1 MLGKDIDGLQQEISS
16 TRELLK
22 EAKTAL
28 RSASFTEEA
37 LEGDDSRVAFYTGV
51 PSFFMLFGIFNLVK
65 DHISHS
71 ARHSLTQFEEMVV
84 FLMRIRLGC
93 PMQDL
98 AFRFNVSQS
107 TISRICERWL
117 DVFFDRLKTLV
128 RWPEK
133 EEVVETMPVAFVD
146 NFGIKVRVILDCFEV
161 FIDRPS
167 SYLTRAETW
176 SHYKHHN
183 TVKFLVGICPQGAV
197 TFLSQ
202 SFGGRASDKVI
213 TEDCGILDLL
223 EYGDIVLADRGF
235 LIEESVGLCHATLAT
250 PAFTRGKRQLSS
262 RDVERTREI
271 ANVRIHVER
280 VIGLVRNKFT
290 FLKGSL
296 PIEVLKKTSMANA
309 KLTRLHVCA
318 VH

>member
-1 MLGKDIDGLQQEISS
+1 M
-16 TRELLK
+16 
-22 EAKTAL
+22 
-28 RSASFTEEA
+28 
-37 LEGDDSRVAFYTGV
+37 
-51 PSFFMLFGIFNLVK
+51 
-65 DHISHS
+65 
-71 ARHSLTQFEEMVV
+71 
-84 FLMRIRLGC
+84 
-93 PMQDL
+93 
-98 AFRFNVSQS
+98 
-107 TISRICERWL
+107 
-117 DVFFDRLKTLV
+117 DRLKTAV

-133 EEVVETMPVAFVD
+133 KEVVETMPVAFVD

-161 FIDRPS
+161 FIDRRS

-183 TVKFLVGICPQGAV
+183 TVKFLVGTCPQGAV

-202 SFGGRASDKVI
+202 SFGGRTSDKAI

-235 LIEESVGLCHATLAT
+235 LIEESVGLCHATLAM

-290 FLKGSL
+290 ILKGSL
-296 PIEVLKKTSMANA
+296 TIEVLRKNA
-309 KLTRLHVCA
+309 YGECQIDKIARVCCALTNLCNSV
-318 VH
+318 VPFD